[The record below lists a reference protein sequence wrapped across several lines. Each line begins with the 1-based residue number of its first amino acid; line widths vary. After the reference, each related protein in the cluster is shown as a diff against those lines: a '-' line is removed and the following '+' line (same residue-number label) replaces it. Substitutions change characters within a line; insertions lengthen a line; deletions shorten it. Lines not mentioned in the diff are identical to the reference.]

1 MEGGLTMRYIDPLRF
16 ISFMMVILGLLMIAV
31 ATISAADLLGMI

>member
-1 MEGGLTMRYIDPLRF
+1 MRYIDPLRF

-31 ATISAADLLGMI
+31 SAISAADLLGMI

>member
-1 MEGGLTMRYIDPLRF
+1 MRYIDPLRF

-31 ATISAADLLGMI
+31 AAISAADLLGMI

>member
-1 MEGGLTMRYIDPLRF
+1 MRYIDPLRF